1 MRSVIIFVLA
11 ALTVLAQSVP
21 PGGGKVAAVV
31 GPRGSGAP
39 SMGCSA
45 GMLYMRPGTGLY
57 VCTTT
62 DTWALLAA
70 GAGSGDVVG
79 PAASVDGEAA
89 VYDGITGKAI
99 KRFSGSG
106 IGIFTAGVP
115 SVSSALQW
123 NATTGVGLIKP
134 LTLGQFAG
142 DIGTLNLNGTSARVQ
157 ILPAAATAEW
167 TLTLPANDGDSGQV
181 LQTNGSGVTSWAAA
195 GAGDVAG
202 PASSVDSE
210 LAIFSGTG
218 GKTLKRAAGTGIA
231 YQTAGVLSALAVTDD
246 ALPVA
251 NGTGVDLKVLPSC
264 SDATTSKL
272 LYNSTT
278 NAFSC
283 GTDQTSA
290 GGGIT
295 SLGGLTGG
303 TQTFGND
310 TNVTMVSSGTAHTL
324 TWSGTLAKNRQNS
337 ATVYNDAANTWSTGA
352 QDMGSATSFKVP
364 TSAGAAPTASGLI
377 AYDSTANQFKGGVN
391 AANRIFLT
399 SDSSGNTTLPG
410 TLTVPGTGASNF
422 TAIASPAGTPAA
434 GTGDFYLDSTT
445 KRLATKD
452 DAGTVVN
459 YVGATGNI
467 ATATALAANGA
478 NCTGQVALGVNA
490 SGACEGTATPT
501 LGTAGSVVGT
511 LAFANATSGS
521 ITLSPVTGA
530 LGTVTL
536 SLPATTGTVALTADP
551 VFTGSTQIPNG
562 TGPTVDAAGE
572 LAVDTTTD
580 QFQFYGGAK
589 RALPSIKHVSFVM
602 PAPVAT
608 DDFILMK
615 APYGMTI
622 LTIKGVLAG
631 TTNVVGQ
638 LQECDSSG
646 ASCADLDS
654 DITFNGGEDADD
666 GTLTDSTI
674 TSGNWIAWKTT
685 SISGTPTFLTV
696 TVTYRVIPD

>member
-11 ALTVLAQSVP
+11 ALSGLAQSTP

-106 IGIFTAGVP
+106 IGIFTSGVP

-142 DIGTLNLNGTSARVQ
+142 DIGTLNLNGTSARIQ

-167 TLTLPANDGDSGQV
+167 TLTLPANDGDANQV

-210 LAIFSGTG
+210 IAIFSGVG

-264 SDATTSKL
+264 SNATTSKL

-283 GTDQTSA
+283 GTDQGGSA
-290 GGGIT
+290 SAPLT
-295 SLGGLTGG
+295 LTGSTDAVQLDVIG
-303 TQTFGND
+303 HSTQTNPLFRVKKSDNTVLLQVNNDGSVQLGNG
-310 TNVTMVSSGTAHTL
+310 SGGTTL
-324 TWSGTLAKNRQNS
+324 TEET
-337 ATVYNDAANTWSTGA
+337 
-352 QDMGSATSFKVP
+352 
-364 TSAGAAPTASGLI
+364 APSSPASGYGVVY
-377 AYDSTANQFKGGVN
+377 ADSTA
-391 AANRIFLT
+391 
-399 SDSSGNTTLPG
+399 
-410 TLTVPGTGASNF
+410 SNL
-422 TAIASPAGTPAA
+422 S
-434 GTGDFYLDSTT
+434 Y
-445 KRLATKD
+445 KN
-452 DAGTVVN
+452 DAGTVSVAVVPVTCSN
-459 YVGATGNI
+459 QFARSLAATGVVTCASIAAADVPASLTSTTSVNNTSI
-467 ATATALAANGA
+467 PSTAVLATAATGGTLTTSGAYGITLTATATTNSTLPAGTKTLMATDTSVNNSQLSAGIKKRSFGAVFDGGGSALTARTAPPGVIPFA
-478 NCTGQVALGVNA
+478 CTISAWNIMA
-490 SGACEGTATPT
+490 DAGTATINVWKVGT
-501 LGTAGSVVGT
+501 GTAIPTVS
-511 LAFANATSGS
+511 NKINTSG
-521 ITLSPVTGA
+521 VA
-530 LGTVTL
+530 LASGTAIHSTTVTDFT
-536 SLPATTGTVALTADP
+536 STTVTAGDMYRIDLTTVATATM
-551 VFTGSTQIPNG
+551 V
-562 TGPTVDAAGE
+562 TVS
-572 LAVDTTTD
+572 V
-580 QFQFYGGAK
+580 
-589 RALPSIKHVSFVM
+589 
-602 PAPVAT
+602 
-608 DDFILMK
+608 
-615 APYGMTI
+615 
-622 LTIKGVLAG
+622 
-631 TTNVVGQ
+631 
-638 LQECDSSG
+638 ECDQ
-646 ASCADLDS
+646 
-654 DITFNGGEDADD
+654 
-666 GTLTDSTI
+666 
-674 TSGNWIAWKTT
+674 
-685 SISGTPTFLTV
+685 
-696 TVTYRVIPD
+696 